1 MTYEIYTPSS
11 SDEIHYNTINLA
23 HEICIQILKMEVVMD
38 VAMDVVMD
46 KVMDRV
52 VET

>member
-1 MTYEIYTPSS
+1 MTYEMYMPSS
-11 SDEIHYNTINLA
+11 SDEIHKNTINLA

-38 VAMDVVMD
+38 E
-46 KVMDRV
+46 VMDRV

>member
-38 VAMDVVMD
+38 V
-46 KVMDRV
+46 VMDRV
-52 VET
+52 VEI

>member
-38 VAMDVVMD
+38 VVMD
-46 KVMDRV
+46 EVMDRV

>member
-1 MTYEIYTPSS
+1 MTYKIYTPSS

-38 VAMDVVMD
+38 EARDE
-46 KVMDRV
+46 VMDRV